1 MYETRYLKYLTA
13 YDVNTENTSK
23 MGKIFSVC
31 LALCDDGVTVGI
43 PKKTADVE
51 GLQFQHGMSKS
62 KQSQVQKI
70 LYFPSQGEPNH

>member
-1 MYETRYLKYLTA
+1 MYETRYLKYLTT

-31 LALCDDGVTVGI
+31 LALCDDGVIVGI
-43 PKKTADVE
+43 PKNRPAKKTADVE

-62 KQSQVQKI
+62 KQSV
-70 LYFPSQGEPNH
+70 LPFSR